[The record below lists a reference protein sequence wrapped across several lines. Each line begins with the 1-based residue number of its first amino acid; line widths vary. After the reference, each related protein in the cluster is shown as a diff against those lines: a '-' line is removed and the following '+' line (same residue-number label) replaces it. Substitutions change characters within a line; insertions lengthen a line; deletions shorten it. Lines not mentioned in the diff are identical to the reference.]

1 MIFKKNLILFIFS
14 FIFGLLITELFLK
27 YIYFNKNN
35 FNQIKANARY
45 MIFEEGNVFKPY
57 NNFFKYHSNKQILSE
72 VFYKVDDE
80 FIKEYSY
87 EIVTNNFGLVQS
99 NNINKNQASILF
111 LGDSFIEGQGEYAWI
126 NYFEGKFKNFQ
137 LINGGILG
145 TGPKQFL
152 NLEKHISKEYLIS
165 KVLFFYLGDV
175 LRRAPFNISK
185 KTTECLSNTKKCEGD
200 ENFYGFPIRNENPEE
215 FLIKLEN
222 YRLNYIPEIDKFKL
236 IRRNLKNFFLE
247 LYIIKIP
254 KNFLKNNF
262 YKSNNVKIMENFKAI
277 DDLIHKY
284 NDDIIFVQLKQ
295 KDEILHGKSY
305 ETNYAEK
312 FIKERTEKHFVC
324 NFNNDISNFY
334 KIDGHPNAKGYKS
347 LYDCVLNIMETNL

>member
-1 MIFKKNLILFIFS
+1 MSSIRKLVGQTAIYGSSSIIGRFLNFLLTPLYVIQFS
-14 FIFGLLITELFLK
+14 NEQYGIITEMYAYVAFLVVLLTYGMETALFR
-27 YIYFNKNN
+27 FSNDNKNN
-35 FNQIKANARY
+35 FNQIKATARY

-126 NYFEGKFKNFQ
+126 NHFEGKFKNFQ

-165 KVLFFYLGDV
+165 KVLFFYLGDD
-175 LRRAPFNISK
+175 LKRAPFNISK
-185 KTTECLSNTKKCEGD
+185 K
-200 ENFYGFPIRNENPEE
+200 
-215 FLIKLEN
+215 
-222 YRLNYIPEIDKFKL
+222 
-236 IRRNLKNFFLE
+236 KN
-247 LYIIKIP
+247 
-254 KNFLKNNF
+254 
-262 YKSNNVKIMENFKAI
+262 
-277 DDLIHKY
+277 
-284 NDDIIFVQLKQ
+284 
-295 KDEILHGKSY
+295 
-305 ETNYAEK
+305 
-312 FIKERTEKHFVC
+312 
-324 NFNNDISNFY
+324 
-334 KIDGHPNAKGYKS
+334 
-347 LYDCVLNIMETNL
+347 